1 MSGQIIPL
9 SEVTISTSLAAD
21 NVSNAFSLTG
31 TLLGPQPL
39 SVIFDMGWDGGDVT
53 ITGTAVNPR
62 TLEVEAWFEVV
73 SSAPGDTVETERA
86 FAVVTAASKSA
97 LGATA
102 NMAQIKALW
111 PTRAPIEPAAVTQP
125 LSTGGFVPMQG
136 NVYGAQQIKANMVVL
151 KAAVANG
158 EVELTPIFWQD
169 GRWWPQV
176 TETPETIGDRARE
189 ALGLIETR
197 HRGTEDRVCLI
208 GHIEFGRVL
217 FHRLL
222 DLNSNRSVTFTF
234 RNASFSQIRWLDEAR
249 KLIVSVNDV
258 HHLPVELWTT

>member
-1 MSGQIIPL
+1 MG
-9 SEVTISTSLAAD
+9 
-21 NVSNAFSLTG
+21 NVSGIAGLDPPLTETG
-31 TLLGPQPL
+31 IEQVRRAAPRLLQEGITHLYGSPL
-39 SVIFDMGWDGGDVT
+39 YR
-53 ITGTAVNPR
+53 ALQ
-62 TLEVEAWFEVV
+62 TLEIIREFLPLDPVISPVFC
-73 SSAPGDTVETERA
+73 ETWGTGWNAR
-86 FAVVTAASKSA
+86 TAAQ
-97 LGATA
+97 LRERFPWV
-102 NMAQIKALW
+102 QL
-111 PTRAPIEPAAVTQP
+111 PA
-125 LSTGGFVPMQG
+125 SM
-136 NVYGAQQIKANMVVL
+136 
-151 KAAVANG
+151 
-158 EVELTPIFWQD
+158 ED

>member
-1 MSGQIIPL
+1 MEFFLLRHGQT
-9 SEVTISTSLAAD
+9 VG
-21 NVSNAFSLTG
+21 NVSGIAGLDPPLTETG
-31 TLLGPQPL
+31 IEQVRRAAPRLLQEGITHLYGSPL
-39 SVIFDMGWDGGDVT
+39 YR
-53 ITGTAVNPR
+53 ALQ
-62 TLEVEAWFEVV
+62 TLEIIREFLPLDPVISPVFC
-73 SSAPGDTVETERA
+73 ETWGTGWNAR
-86 FAVVTAASKSA
+86 TAAQ
-97 LGATA
+97 LRERFPWV
-102 NMAQIKALW
+102 QL
-111 PTRAPIEPAAVTQP
+111 PA
-125 LSTGGFVPMQG
+125 SM
-136 NVYGAQQIKANMVVL
+136 
-151 KAAVANG
+151 
-158 EVELTPIFWQD
+158 ED

-176 TETPETIGDRARE
+176 SETPETIGDRARE

-222 DLNSNRSVTFTF
+222 ELNSNRSVTFTF

>member
-1 MSGQIIPL
+1 VEFFLLRHGQT
-9 SEVTISTSLAAD
+9 VG
-21 NVSNAFSLTG
+21 NVSGIAGLDPPLTETG
-31 TLLGPQPL
+31 IEQVRRAAPRLLQEGITHLYGSPL
-39 SVIFDMGWDGGDVT
+39 YR
-53 ITGTAVNPR
+53 ALQ
-62 TLEVEAWFEVV
+62 TLEIIREFLPLDPVISPVFC
-73 SSAPGDTVETERA
+73 ETWGTGWNAR
-86 FAVVTAASKSA
+86 TAAQ
-97 LGATA
+97 LRERFPWV
-102 NMAQIKALW
+102 QL
-111 PTRAPIEPAAVTQP
+111 PA
-125 LSTGGFVPMQG
+125 SM
-136 NVYGAQQIKANMVVL
+136 
-151 KAAVANG
+151 
-158 EVELTPIFWQD
+158 ED

>member
-1 MSGQIIPL
+1 MEFFLLRHGQT
-9 SEVTISTSLAAD
+9 VG
-21 NVSNAFSLTG
+21 NVSGIAGLDPPLTETG
-31 TLLGPQPL
+31 IEQVRRAAPRLLQEGITHLYGSPL
-39 SVIFDMGWDGGDVT
+39 YR
-53 ITGTAVNPR
+53 ALQ
-62 TLEVEAWFEVV
+62 TLEIIREFLPLDPVISPVFC
-73 SSAPGDTVETERA
+73 ETWGTGWNAR
-86 FAVVTAASKSA
+86 TAAQ
-97 LGATA
+97 LRERFPWV
-102 NMAQIKALW
+102 QL
-111 PTRAPIEPAAVTQP
+111 PA
-125 LSTGGFVPMQG
+125 SM
-136 NVYGAQQIKANMVVL
+136 
-151 KAAVANG
+151 
-158 EVELTPIFWQD
+158 ED